1 MAPFGWV
8 IIPIFTNRDTAMT
21 AIRLAVL
28 LLLSLLLACGREAGD
43 TSSVPLASESAQATA
58 FGSGPWL
65 RDRLPPDTI
74 AYLRLPSP
82 WRSALG
88 PAGKTN
94 DRMFQSQAWVDA
106 VARMRA
112 DMGKDPLSGEA
123 AIPLTGLLHRLGSPV
138 EVAVVAAGRIASP
151 AANVYAT
158 LALDYADAA
167 ALGKVLGEAMG
178 GTAVTFD
185 AEGFASVPDAGAPVF
200 LHFDAASK
208 RLSVLGGMFAN
219 LDSLKS
225 LRKTIAE
232 AKVEPRAELGL
243 EREID
248 AHGDGLVI
256 WADVEAMRPLLSAGV
271 TDDAARQLLDQTK
284 RIAFGWGSVDGHGRL
299 GLRAEISG
307 AAWAAYLPQSPRK
320 LDLKASGRARMLL
333 SAGWF
338 TSADIARIET
348 AIKQDAALAKSWA
361 EANAKFSEISGLQIA
376 DVFAAFGPDVA
387 AFADDAGEFM
397 AIRIADAA
405 ALQKLLAALDDKF
418 KAQHSIVEH
427 AGQKVHHLRLPS
439 ILEIGRTLGKDAE
452 KPDDALAAKIYAR
465 VGSHLYW
472 IEEDGWLVLAGVPQ
486 PLMDRLALG
495 ADQPLDAFLR
505 AAGGDPTALL
515 GGAAVV
521 NDAARR
527 TYHAWLGALASI
539 ADLGGVNVDL
549 MALPTAR
556 QLGLPSETALG
567 ANLQV
572 TPTRLQIDLNYAQHP
587 MEWIGGSD
595 GLTVVAVGGILAA
608 IAIPAY
614 QDFTV
619 RAEIAT
625 ALAESSALKT
635 AIAEQYASS
644 GELPTDAAALGMD
657 LPQTT
662 ANGHAQISL
671 DNGTILISFTDS
683 APSQIAGSYLY
694 LVLAQSSDDSVE
706 WRCGYAAAGA
716 EGLLVAFEEG
726 VAMSDVVERY
736 LPAQCRSQ

>member
-138 EVAVVAAGRIASP
+138 EIAVVAAGRIASP

-248 AHGDGLVI
+248 AHLGGRTPTL
-256 WADVEAMRPLLSAGV
+256 ADLAKPPYALMVFKEAMRRYPP
-271 TDDAARQLLDQTK
+271 
-284 RIAFGWGSVDGHGRL
+284 
-299 GLRAEISG
+299 
-307 AAWAAYLPQSPRK
+307 AYV
-320 LDLKASGRARMLL
+320 
-333 SAGWF
+333 
-338 TSADIARIET
+338 IARR
-348 AIKQDAALAKSWA
+348 ALRDV
-361 EANAKFSEISGLQIA
+361 EIAGRHIPKGHLVVINIIGMHHDPA
-376 DVFAAFGPDVA
+376 LFRDPEVFDPERFTP
-387 AFADDAGEFM
+387 E
-397 AIRIADAA
+397 
-405 ALQKLLAALDDKF
+405 
-418 KAQHSIVEH
+418 
-427 AGQKVHHLRLPS
+427 
-439 ILEIGRTLGKDAE
+439 AE
-452 KPDDALAAKIYAR
+452 KALPK
-465 VGSHLYW
+465 H
-472 IEEDGWLVLAGVPQ
+472 
-486 PLMDRLALG
+486 
-495 ADQPLDAFLR
+495 AFLPFG
-505 AAGGDPTALL
+505 AG
-515 GGAAVV
+515 
-521 NDAARR
+521 
-527 TYHAWLGALASI
+527 
-539 ADLGGVNVDL
+539 
-549 MALPTAR
+549 
-556 QLGLPSETALG
+556 
-567 ANLQV
+567 
-572 TPTRLQIDLNYAQHP
+572 
-587 MEWIGGSD
+587 
-595 GLTVVAVGGILAA
+595 
-608 IAIPAY
+608 PA
-614 QDFTV
+614 
-619 RAEIAT
+619 
-625 ALAESSALKT
+625 SSA
-635 AIAEQYASS
+635 
-644 GELPTDAAALGMD
+644 
-657 LPQTT
+657 
-662 ANGHAQISL
+662 
-671 DNGTILISFTDS
+671 
-683 APSQIAGSYLY
+683 
-694 LVLAQSSDDSVE
+694 
-706 WRCGYAAAGA
+706 
-716 EGLLVAFEEG
+716 
-726 VAMSDVVERY
+726 
-736 LPAQCRSQ
+736 